1 MPSRMDRYYND
12 DDLVNKRSSKN
23 VTLYNKIYDED
34 SKYSNI
40 EGIAS
45 IEKTNEID
53 ITKIKEMLKNRE
65 DYQKGKEVRQIVK
78 PSREQKHDYSY
89 DLDSDISEEK
99 NYDIRVILA
108 KARVEHKDIKK
119 DYHSL
124 NNTQYNI
131 LKSIDIDKDIDAAEY
146 FKSLDKEEDLEELIN
161 TITNTSMLNKMD
173 QQELALSMFEDFKTR
188 SSNLQDS
195 KSIQA
200 IMDEEYKK
208 EKTEDLSDTL
218 DKSFYTSN
226 LKFSKDDFGDDDIP
240 KKKSLIGRIL
250 TVLVF
255 LVIIAITVLV
265 CYFLF
270 K

>member
-1 MPSRMDRYYND
+1 MPSRMDRYYSD
-12 DDLVNKRSSKN
+12 DDLINKRSSKN
-23 VTLYNKIYDED
+23 VTLYNKIYDEN

-65 DYQKGKEVRQIVK
+65 DYQKSREVRQIVK
-78 PSREQKHDYSY
+78 PSREQSHDYQQN
-89 DLDSDISEEK
+89 LDRDIEEEK
-99 NYDIRVILA
+99 NYDIRDILA
-108 KARVEHKDIKK
+108 KAHVEHKDIKK

-131 LKSIDIDKDIDAAEY
+131 LKSIDINKDIDAKDY
-146 FKSLDKEEDLEELIN
+146 FKSLDPEDDLEGLIN

-173 QQELALSMFEDFKTR
+173 QQELALSMFEDFKTK
-188 SSNLQDS
+188 SGNLSDS

-208 EKTEDLSDTL
+208 ETTDDLSDTL

-226 LKFSKDDFGDDDIP
+226 LKFSKEDFGDDDLP
-240 KKKSLIGRIL
+240 KKKSVISRIL
-250 TVLVF
+250 TVLIF
-255 LVIIAITVLV
+255 LIIIAVTVLV